1 MIVDMIKALPNSEL
15 FSTLNLQIVFRRLH
29 KIVTTRK
36 SIFFSCLFEG
46 ENENGIEGVWD
57 WLNGKRLKQFD

>member
-1 MIVDMIKALPNSEL
+1 MIVDMIKALPNSDYFQPSICRSFLEDY
-15 FSTLNLQIVFRRLH
+15 I

-46 ENENGIEGVWD
+46 ENENGGSCGNELVKWKEIEAI
-57 WLNGKRLKQFD
+57 

>member
-1 MIVDMIKALPNSEL
+1 MIVDMIKALPNSDY
-15 FSTLNLQIVFRRLH
+15 FATLNLQIVFRRLH

-46 ENENGIEGVWD
+46 ENKNGDGGSVGLVKWKEIEAI
-57 WLNGKRLKQFD
+57 